1 MLWGVNFSNSEVKLN
16 NITLAMLQIY
26 CRSKQEHFSLKK
38 ITNTIVTFNS
48 DFNSIQ
54 EAIQWQI

>member
-26 CRSKQEHFSLKK
+26 RRSKQEHFSLKK
-38 ITNTIVTFNS
+38 ITNNIVTFNS
-48 DFNSIQ
+48 DFNSIE
-54 EAIQWQI
+54 EAIQ

>member
-16 NITLAMLQIY
+16 DITLAMLQIY
-26 CRSKQEHFSLKK
+26 RRSKQEHFSLKK

-48 DFNSIQ
+48 DFNSIE
-54 EAIQWQI
+54 EAIQ